1 METKLSII
9 KKYILGIGI
18 PIIFILTVW
27 WAKDNPDIVRL
38 VDGFKQGFTQQK
50 DEKME
55 DVHLDRL
62 CLIILIGFLLMVIIP
77 PQIIILLWV
86 VIFIC
91 AALFGWPFTFKEIEF
106 AGYVVVLLL
115 FFGGAT
121 ALGILGEIVN

>member
-1 METKLSII
+1 MEAKLGII

-27 WAKDNPDIVRL
+27 WAKDDPDIVRL
-38 VDGFKQGFTQQK
+38 GDGTKQGFTPQE

-62 CLIILIGFLLMVIIP
+62 CLIILFGFLLMFIIP
-77 PQIIILLWV
+77 FPIILLLWII
-86 VIFIC
+86 IFVC
-91 AALFGWPFTFKEIEF
+91 AALFSWPFTFKEIEF